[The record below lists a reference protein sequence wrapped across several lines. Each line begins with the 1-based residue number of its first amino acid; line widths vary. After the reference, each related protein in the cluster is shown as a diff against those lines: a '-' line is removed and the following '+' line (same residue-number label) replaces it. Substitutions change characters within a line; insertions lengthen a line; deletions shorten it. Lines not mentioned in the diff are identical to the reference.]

1 VEEQVTAV
9 KPAKDHPWNEDIQG
23 DVDRARLRARIAGI
37 RKRIDDLKSEL
48 KTLEGRLEI
57 DLRTRSKARS

>member
-1 VEEQVTAV
+1 MTAV
-9 KPAKDHPWNEDIQG
+9 KPAKDHPWNEEIQS

-57 DLRTRSKARS
+57 DLRTRSKTRIKTRP